1 MLTKTA
7 YQEFLRCPQEYWLQH
22 TSPELF
28 KGELTLH
35 DKHLREQG
43 YEVQRYAIQL
53 NIFDLNPELYTVE
66 SERQFETDDL
76 YAKSDIVVTDL
87 ATGQL
92 SIYEVKSSSKV
103 KPEHITDV
111 AFQKTVAEALGF
123 TVAAVFVIT
132 LNSQYTRNGH
142 VATDDLFTVH
152 DVTAE
157 VIAREAQTTLD
168 IQNAFKYLAAEPP
181 KANLLDHCDSKL
193 DCKYI
198 QQHFTDLPDYSV
210 FNISRIAA
218 PKLRELIGREIIDI
232 RHVPADFKLSDKQRL
247 QVDVACCGETHIET
261 ESIREELGALKYPL
275 RFLDYETFSYAIPL
289 FSGIRPFQ
297 QLVFQY
303 SLHTVTASGVETEHA
318 FHLSRN
324 DGEHPASEIASS
336 LFTSMG
342 GDIGTVIAW
351 NASFEKSRNSEL
363 GEMFP
368 KFNEFFAEVN
378 ESVFDLETIFTKQLY
393 VHPEFRGKTSIKNV
407 LPVLCPQ
414 HSYKDLHIADGT
426 SASINWYHMATKR
439 HPEDQCRLIYDN
451 LCKYCELDTMAM
463 VEIYNLLAAI

>member
-1 MLTKTA
+1 LLTKTA

-28 KGELTLH
+28 KGELKLQ

-43 YEVQRYAIQL
+43 YEVQRYAL
-53 NIFDLNPELYTVE
+53 SLDIFDLDPELYAVE
-66 SERQFETDDL
+66 SEREFATRDL

-87 ATGQL
+87 TSGQL

-103 KPEHITDV
+103 KPEYITDV

-123 TVAAVFVIT
+123 TVASAFVIT
-132 LNSQYTRNGH
+132 LNSDYTRNGH
-142 VATDDLFTVH
+142 VATNSLFTVH
-152 DVTAE
+152 DVTTE
-157 VIAREAQTTLD
+157 VISREAQTTLD
-168 IQNAFKYLAAEPP
+168 IQNAFKYLAADPPEPS
-181 KANLLDHCDSKL
+181 LLDHCDSKL
-193 DCKYI
+193 ECKFI
-198 QQHFTDLPDYSV
+198 QQHFTELPDYSV
-210 FNISRIAA
+210 FNISHIGA
-218 PKLRELIGREIIDI
+218 PKLRELVGRAIIDI

-247 QVDVACCGETHIET
+247 QVDVACCGEPHIEA
-261 ESIREELGALKYPL
+261 ESIREKLGALKYPL

-289 FSGIRPFQ
+289 FSGIKPFQ
-297 QLVFQY
+297 QMVFQY
-303 SLHTVTASGVETEHA
+303 SLHTITAAGVETEHC

-324 DGEHPASEIASS
+324 DGEHPASELADKLSA
-336 LFTSMG
+336 TMG

-351 NASFEKSRNSEL
+351 HASFEKGRNSEL
-363 GEMFP
+363 GEMYP
-368 KFNEFFAEVN
+368 KHGEFFAEVN

-393 VHPEFRGKTSIKNV
+393 VHPEFRGRTSIKNV

-414 HSYKDLHIADGT
+414 HSYKELQIADGT

-439 HPEDQCRLIYDN
+439 HPEEHCTRIYEN
-451 LCKYCELDTMAM
+451 LCKYCELDTLAM